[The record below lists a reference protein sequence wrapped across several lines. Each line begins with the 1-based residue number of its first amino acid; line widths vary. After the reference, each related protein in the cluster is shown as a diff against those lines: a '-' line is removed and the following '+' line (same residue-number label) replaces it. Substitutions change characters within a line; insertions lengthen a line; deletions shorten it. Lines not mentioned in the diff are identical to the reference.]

1 MNRRLF
7 TDESVAPTEDLL
19 RKQLGNGMD
28 YYTRIL
34 SKSGENRKRWCY
46 SRGNGWILKV
56 ADMKKAL
63 YYLIP
68 LVGGIEISLTIPNNE
83 REYFLKNEKFGV
95 PCPQLESAIK
105 YSEGYALRFGI
116 GNSLECKSASKF
128 LSKLMLMRA
137 A

>member
-7 TDESVAPTEDLL
+7 TDEDVTPTEALL
-19 RKQLGNGMD
+19 QKQLGKGMEF
-28 YYTRIL
+28 YMRIL
-34 SKSGENRKRWCY
+34 SQSGEYRKRWSY

-56 ADMKKAL
+56 TDVYKAL

-68 LVGGIEISLTIPNNE
+68 LKDGIEISLTIRDSE
-83 REYFLKNEKFGV
+83 RAFFLKDEKFGLL
-95 PCPQLESAIK
+95 CPQLDSATK

-116 GNSLECKSASKF
+116 ANSPECTSASRF
-128 LSKLMLMRA
+128 LCQLMTMRA

>member
-7 TDESVAPTEDLL
+7 TDESVTPTEDLL
-19 RKQLGNGMD
+19 RKHLGDGMD

-34 SKSGENRKRWCY
+34 SKSGEYRKRWCY

-68 LVGGIEISLTIPNNE
+68 LVDGIEISLTIRDSE
-83 REYFLKNEKFGV
+83 RAYFLKNEKLGV
-95 PCPQLESAIK
+95 PCPQLESATK

-128 LSKLMLMRA
+128 LSRLMTMRA

>member
-7 TDESVAPTEDLL
+7 TDEIVIPTEALL
-19 RKQLGNGMD
+19 RKQLGHGMD
-28 YYTRIL
+28 YYIRIL
-34 SKSGENRKRWCY
+34 SKSGEYRKRWYY

-56 ADMKKAL
+56 SDMHKAL

-68 LVGGIEISLTIPNNE
+68 VEDGIEISLTIRDGERTNFLNNE
-83 REYFLKNEKFGV
+83 EFGML
-95 PCPQLESAIK
+95 CPQLESATK

-116 GNSLECKSASKF
+116 GNSPECESASKF
-128 LSKLMLMRA
+128 LSKLMVMRA